1 MFRLR
6 QMRRVVSGV
15 AMSLLMTGGALA
27 ATQSPAVTCATSDVR
42 IGGAGSLHDAL
53 SCAGPI
59 RGNDVGYD
67 FDGLFGLSGW
77 NVITPRTGLATQST
91 AGAGMTSGTWAVTSW
106 ADFTNYFIVLKG
118 GPSFSAYLI
127 DVALGK
133 SGTFDTQGIVKGN
146 GTPGPALSHFD
157 IYATSQSAELT
168 ELPLVMPPAV
178 PLPAGGVLL
187 LSALGI
193 AAIVRRRRQAA

>member
-6 QMRRVVSGV
+6 QMKQVISAVV
-15 AMSLLMTGGALA
+15 MSMLVTGGAVA
-27 ATQSPAVTCATSDVR
+27 ATQSPAVACATSQVQ
-42 IGGAGSLHDAL
+42 IGGAASLHDSL

-59 RGNDVGYD
+59 MGNDVGHD
-67 FDGLFGLSGW
+67 FDGLFGLSDW
-77 NVITPRTGLATQST
+77 NVITSRTGLTVQSVT
-91 AGAGMTSGTWAVTSW
+91 GTGMTSGTWAVRRW

-133 SGTFDTQGIVKGN
+133 SGTFDTQGILKGN
-146 GTPGPALSHFD
+146 GKPGPALSHFD
-157 IYATSQSAELT
+157 IYATSQSGALK